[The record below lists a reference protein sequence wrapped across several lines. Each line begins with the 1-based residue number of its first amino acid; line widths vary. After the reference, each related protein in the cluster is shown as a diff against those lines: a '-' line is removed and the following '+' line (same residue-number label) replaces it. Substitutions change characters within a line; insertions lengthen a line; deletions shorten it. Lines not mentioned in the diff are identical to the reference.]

1 MNAYIDNVYAIVL
14 AAGASSRM
22 GSPKQLLAWGN
33 RSLLECS
40 ILNARSILTNS
51 PMPNLIQAAIALGAV
66 TATIN
71 PDWQEGI
78 ASSIQTGVQDLPEPA
93 AAALILL
100 ADQPL
105 ITAAHL
111 QKLLHSWQS
120 APLQIV
126 ASQYYRSGVVSGQ
139 IFRASA
145 DAQRRPGRHATFNAI
160 RK

>member
-22 GSPKQLLAWGN
+22 GQPLLA
-33 RSLLECS
+33 SECS
-40 ILNARSILTNS
+40 LNFDKLAHAE
-51 PMPNLIQAAIALGAV
+51 PIQAAIDLGAV
-66 TATIN
+66 TAIIN

-78 ASSIQTGVQDLPEPA
+78 ASSIRTGVQALPEPA
-93 AAALILL
+93 AATLILL

-105 ITAAHL
+105 ITTARL
-111 QKLLHSWQS
+111 QKLLHDWQS

-126 ASQYYRSGVVSGQ
+126 ASQYHRSGIVSGQ

-145 DAQRRPGRHATFNAI
+145 DAQRRPGRQATFNAI